1 MDMKSFAGKIYKSE
15 RGAVLLIAVLVIT
28 MVVLLLSFTINSNAL
43 DDLKTSM
50 KNREGSF
57 AESLAESCFEEVLI
71 KLKEDSNYTIGQIV
85 FEEGQCQ
92 VAITSEGSI
101 KSVNILAEKD
111 NYFTEVNAEVD
122 LSVKPIKISLWKKG
136 L

>member
-1 MDMKSFAGKIYKSE
+1 MNLRKFTIEIYKSE

-50 KNREGSF
+50 KNRKGSY
-57 AESLAESCFEEVLI
+57 ADSLAESCLEEVLI
-71 KLKEDSNYTIGQIV
+71 KLKKDSNYSIDQII
-85 FEEGQCQ
+85 FSEGLCQ
-92 VAITSEGSI
+92 VSITSEGTT

-111 NYFTEVNAEVD
+111 NYFTEVSAEVD
-122 LSVKPIKISLWKKG
+122 MSVKPIKISLWKKG